1 MRERL
6 PFLRHTAEGGWQASG
21 TPRTMH
27 TPVSAHPPKA
37 ARRRPLLLPILAVL
51 ITVAIFIV
59 DALPSLRIA
68 IAVMYVTVVLLS
80 ATFLRRR
87 GVRLVTLGCMALTAI
102 GYAMSFDGLDH
113 SHSVLRCI
121 VSLAAIAVTGFMALQ
136 NKAATEHLTE
146 GKEALRRSEALL
158 AGTQR
163 LSRTGSISVK
173 MPGRHMYWSDESARI
188 YGYDPAM
195 PPSMELMLAR
205 AHPEDMARVRQIIQ
219 AAEAGEPALN
229 IEHRLLMPDGAVK
242 HVRFLAHLRQTLDG
256 KSEYLGALV
265 DVTDV
270 KEGEERMLRL
280 QSEVAHANRLSTLGE
295 LAASIA
301 HEVGQPLTVI
311 QASSEAAARCLQAT
325 PVDLSGARDAAA
337 TVRSEVERATQVLA
351 RIRALAQNRQPRHAP
366 LDFNE
371 AIRESLLLLSRE
383 AGKQGCQ
390 IETRLAAGL
399 APVVGDRI
407 QLQQVMINLV
417 MNSMHAMSN
426 VNGRPRIIRVHTETV
441 EDGAVCAMVSDCGTG
456 IAQEHMA
463 RLFSPFFSTRPGGM
477 GMGLSVC
484 RSIVTA
490 HEGKLWASNNEGGPG
505 ATLRFVLPLRG
516 QAGSL
521 AA

>member
-1 MRERL
+1 MN
-6 PFLRHTAEGGWQASG
+6 
-21 TPRTMH
+21 
-27 TPVSAHPPKA
+27 TPVSAPTPKA
-37 ARRRPLLLPILAVL
+37 ARRPLLLPTLAVI

-87 GVRLVTLGCMALTAI
+87 GVLWVTLGCMALTAV
-102 GYAMSFDGLDH
+102 GYAMSFDTQDH
-113 SHSVLRCI
+113 SHSVARCI

-136 NKAATEHLTE
+136 NKAVTERLTE

-163 LSRTGSISVK
+163 LSRTGSVSVK

-188 YGYDPAM
+188 YGYDSAM

-205 AHPEDMARVRQIIQ
+205 AHPEDMAQVRQTIR
-219 AAEAGEPALN
+219 AAEAGEPTLN

-256 KSEYLGALV
+256 KSEYLGALI

-280 QSEVAHANRLSTLGE
+280 QSEAAHANRLSTLGE

-311 QASSEAAARCLQAT
+311 KASGEASARCLQDTAI
-325 PVDLSGARDAAA
+325 DLPGARDAAA
-337 TVRSEVERATQVLA
+337 RVLGEVDRATQVLA
-351 RIRALAQNRQPRHAP
+351 RVRALAQNRQPRHAP

-371 AIRESLLLLSRE
+371 AIRESLLLLNRE
-383 AGKQGCQ
+383 AGKQGCL
-390 IETRLAAGL
+390 IETRLTAGL
-399 APVVGDRI
+399 PSIVGDRI

-441 EDGAVCAMVSDCGTG
+441 EDGGVCALVSDCGTG
-456 IAQEHMA
+456 IAQENLA
-463 RLFSPFFSTRPGGM
+463 RVFSPFFSTKPGGM

-484 RSIVTA
+484 RSIIAA
-490 HEGKLWASNNEGGPG
+490 HEGKLWASNNDGGPG
-505 ATLRFVLPLRG
+505 ATLRFVLPLRR